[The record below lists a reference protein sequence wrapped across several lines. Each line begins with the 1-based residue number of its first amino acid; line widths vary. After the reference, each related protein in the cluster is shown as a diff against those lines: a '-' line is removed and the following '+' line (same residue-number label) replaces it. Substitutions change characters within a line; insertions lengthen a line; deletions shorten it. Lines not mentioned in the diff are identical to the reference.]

1 MNDLDKI
8 LDKLCEDPAFVRA
21 YREERITWELQAR
34 AVCRYL
40 RGEVERLEA
49 RVNSGAETVICRHHN
64 LWVDVYDTKKS
75 YRCPDCGLEYDEVTH
90 E

>member
-40 RGEVERLEA
+40 RGEVERL
-49 RVNSGAETVICRHHN
+49 AEERHP
-64 LWVDVYDTKKS
+64 LTTPIYIAKC
-75 YRCPDCGLEYDEVTH
+75 YACGNEVRFQILEDSQGPNNE
-90 E
+90 

>member
-40 RGEVERLEA
+40 RGEVERLELREVHLEA
-49 RVNSGAETVICRHHN
+49 QVEKLENIDFELIRK
-64 LWVDVYDTKKS
+64 D
-75 YRCPDCGLEYDEVTH
+75 DCYE
-90 E
+90 

>member
-40 RGEVERLEA
+40 RGEVERLAEE
-49 RVNSGAETVICRHHN
+49 RNQLQVELNGANISILALLNASAH
-64 LWVDVYDTKKS
+64 VDEE
-75 YRCPDCGLEYDEVTH
+75 LERIANE
-90 E
+90 